1 MKGVPSMPSIF
12 DPTYLLLIPAILL
25 SLYAQTKVQSTFNKY
40 MRVPARSGITGAQ
53 AARELLRQNQVY
65 DVKVEQVSGRL
76 SDHYDPRS
84 KTLRL
89 SPEVYGNH
97 SLASLGVAAHE
108 VGHAF
113 QHASEYAPL
122 KLRSAIVPVANIGSS
137 LAMPL
142 LILGLILSIPSL
154 VQIGIIAFSAAVLF
168 QLITLPVEFNASN
181 RAIAA
186 LESGGMIQRDEA
198 GPTRKVLNA
207 AALTYVAATLMSVLQ
222 LLRLILISGGRRNRR

>member
-1 MKGVPSMPSIF
+1 MPFIF

>member
-1 MKGVPSMPSIF
+1 MPFIF

-25 SLYAQTKVQSTFNKY
+25 SLYAQTKVQTTFNKY

-53 AARELLRQNQVY
+53 AARELLKQNQIY
-65 DVKVEQVSGRL
+65 DIKVEQVSGRL

-89 SPEVYGNH
+89 SPEVYSNH

-142 LILGLILSIPSL
+142 LLFGLILSIPTL

-186 LESGGMIQRDEA
+186 LESGGMIQGDEA

>member
-1 MKGVPSMPSIF
+1 MPFYYDS
-12 DPTYLLLIPAILL
+12 TYLLLIPAILL

-40 MRVPARSGITGAQ
+40 LRVPARSGITGGQ

-89 SPEVYGNH
+89 SPEVYGSS

-113 QHASEYAPL
+113 QHANEYGPL
-122 KLRSAIVPVANIGSS
+122 KFRNAIVPVANIGSN
-137 LAMPL
+137 LAFPL
-142 LILGLILSIPSL
+142 LLLGLVLSIPAL
-154 VQIGIIAFSAAVLF
+154 VQVGIIAFSVAVLF
-168 QLITLPVEFNASN
+168 QLITLPVEYNASN

-186 LESGGMIQRDEA
+186 LETGGIIQRDET

-222 LLRLILISGGRRNRR
+222 LLRLILISGGRRSRR

>member
-1 MKGVPSMPSIF
+1 MPFIF

-25 SLYAQTKVQSTFNKY
+25 SLYAQTKVQTTFNKY

-53 AARELLRQNQVY
+53 AARELLKQNQIY
-65 DVKVEQVSGRL
+65 DIKVEQVSGRL

-84 KTLRL
+84 KILRL
-89 SPEVYGNH
+89 SPEVYSNH

-142 LILGLILSIPSL
+142 LLFGLILSIPAL

-186 LESGGMIQRDEA
+186 LESGGMIQGDEA